1 MTRMQKAKRRS
12 DFMEIID
19 TIEGSYIRE
28 LLKQG
33 KRLDSRGPHEFR
45 NIKIEADVIPH
56 AEGSAQVEI
65 GTTKALVGIK
75 MMADEPMEDTPGMGN
90 LVINAE
96 LLPLAYVDYEGGP
109 PSPES
114 IELARVVDRGIRAG
128 RCVDLESLAL
138 SDGKVWSIYADIYVL
153 DYGGNLFDRSE
164 LAVMEALMHTKIPK
178 YEDGKV
184 IREKDKNLKIDNI
197 VTSATFGKIG
207 ESLLLDPNINEES
220 IAEARITVATDDTEI
235 KAMQKGLQGSFTQSE
250 IEEAIDIAFEQHK
263 KLKEILR

>member
-1 MTRMQKAKRRS
+1 
-12 DFMEIID
+12 MEIID
-19 TIEGSYIRE
+19 TIEGSYIKE

-33 KRLDSRGPHEFR
+33 KRLDSRGIHEFR
-45 NIKIEADVIPH
+45 NIKIAADVIEH

-75 MMADEPMEDTPGMGN
+75 MMVDEPMEDTPGMGN
-90 LVINAE
+90 LIINAE

-128 RCVDLESLAL
+128 RCIDLESLAL
-138 SDGKVWSIYADIYVL
+138 EDEKVWSIYVDIYVL
-153 DYGGNLFDRSE
+153 DYGGNLFDSSE

-184 IREKDKNLKIDNI
+184 LRNEREKNLKIDNI

-207 ESLLLDPNINEES
+207 DSLLLDPNINEES
-220 IAEARITVATDDTEI
+220 IEEARITIASDDENI
-235 KAMQKGLQGSFTQSE
+235 RAIQKGLHGSFTQKE
-250 IEEAIDIAFEQHK
+250 IEEAIDATFEQHE
-263 KLKEILR
+263 KLKKILG